1 MQKPLLVIA
10 AAMLVLF
17 AAEARAAIPRD
28 EYGRPESLRMTCAQA
43 QEYIIKNDG
52 AVLATGGVYGNYQTF
67 YCNSGS
73 YPGSAPAY
81 VRTKD
86 QSVCLVGVSCNCH
99 TGYCPQIYW
108 QGVE

>member
-1 MQKPLLVIA
+1 MKKASLIVSVAVFALLV
-10 AAMLVLF
+10 V
-17 AAEARAAIPRD
+17 EAKAAIPRD

-43 QEYIIKNDG
+43 QEYIAKNDG
-52 AVLATGGVYGNYQTF
+52 GVLATGGVYGNYQTSF
-67 YCNSGS
+67 CNSGS

-86 QSVCLVGVSCNCH
+86 QNVCSVGQSCNCH

-108 QGVE
+108 QGVN